1 MAVIKINKLSWKSK
15 FSNILLT
22 LVLLSLGCFVA
33 GLQHFVLTLPKKPK
47 HGPQK
52 IDGIVVITGG
62 QQRLTD
68 GLKLLSSREIEKML
82 VSGVGPGVNKKILA
96 RELTLNS
103 AERAKLDCCVELE
116 FEANNTRDNASA
128 AKIWAKKNNLESL
141 ILVTANYHMPRAKFI
156 FTSKMPNMS
165 LQFWPTS
172 PADLDIRTWWQKASI
187 LRLLAKEYAKYLTVS
202 FRDLA

>member
-1 MAVIKINKLSWKSK
+1 
-15 FSNILLT
+15 
-22 LVLLSLGCFVA
+22 
-33 GLQHFVLTLPKKPK
+33 
-47 HGPQK
+47 
-52 IDGIVVITGG
+52 
-62 QQRLTD
+62 
-68 GLKLLSSREIEKML
+68 ML

-165 LQFWPTS
+165 
-172 PADLDIRTWWQKASI
+172 SI
-187 LRLLAKEYAKYLTVS
+187 LADQSR
-202 FRDLA
+202 